1 LVFFTVLTV
10 CLPGGIGLCAE
21 TAPDPGPDLAPTV
34 NPALIP
40 VMASRHS
47 PPVSPLNSRRL
58 LGVIPDF
65 GTVESTGPY
74 TPLTPRQKW
83 NLALKGTFDPY
94 NLVNSAMTAA
104 FSQDGNQ
111 TPKYGEGGV
120 AYGKRFGAA
129 LADGASQCLLG
140 AAVFSN
146 LLHQDPRY
154 FRMGPRAGIL
164 RRAFYSVSRLA
175 VGRRDS
181 GAATFNAAGV
191 LGMTVGIAASNL
203 YYPSASIRGSIMAER
218 LTTSLTGVV
227 VGDLMSE
234 FVPDLEK
241 KFLPKLIFW
250 RKSASQN

>member
-1 LVFFTVLTV
+1 LVFSIVLAV
-10 CLPGGIGLCAE
+10 CLPGGIGVCAD
-21 TAPDPGPDLAPTV
+21 TVPDPDPVMAPAV

-40 VMASRHS
+40 AMASRHAF
-47 PPVSPLNSRRL
+47 PASPLDDRRL

-65 GTVESTGPY
+65 GTVESTDPF

-104 FSQDGNQ
+104 FAQAGNQ

-129 LADGASQCLLG
+129 VADGASQCLLG

-154 FRMGPRAGIL
+154 FRMGPRASIL
-164 RRAFYSVSRLA
+164 RRALYSVSRLA

-181 GAATFNAAGV
+181 GAATFNSAGM

-203 YYPSASIRGSIMAER
+203 YYPSASIRGSVMVER

-241 KFLPKLIFW
+241 KFLPKLLFW
-250 RKSASQN
+250 RKPASQS